1 MKVRVQKLH
10 PAAVVPSQQRPGDAG
25 WDLVT
30 PEEFVLQPGERQ
42 TIGLGFAVAFESGHV
57 ALIRDRSGLGSKG
70 LHTLAGVI
78 DASYRGEWKI
88 VFLNTASET
97 MTLKAGERVAQCL
110 FLPIAGVEL
119 SETSSL
125 EETVRGRGGFGST
138 GQ

>member
-1 MKVRVQKLH
+1 MEVKVQKLH
-10 PAAVVPSQQRPGDAG
+10 PAAVIPSQAHPGDAG

-30 PEEFVLQPGERQ
+30 PEEFTLQPGERK

-88 VFLNTASET
+88 VFLNTSSEP
-97 MTLKAGERVAQCL
+97 MSLKVGERVAQCL
-110 FLPIAGVEL
+110 FLPIAGVEM
-119 SETSSL
+119 SETKNL
-125 EETVRGRGGFGST
+125 EETSRGSGGFGST